1 MHIRTRHLACLFQL
15 QMLPLPQ
22 VRPEIRWVVLR
33 TKLVICPMEESTEHR
48 AQSILKSS
56 FKAAQSNKKLELL
69 SFLIVGLCLFEI
81 NTQLVIQIF
90 GC

>member
-1 MHIRTRHLACLFQL
+1 MDSFENQTCNLSHGG
-15 QMLPLPQ
+15 
-22 VRPEIRWVVLR
+22 
-33 TKLVICPMEESTEHR
+33 EHK

-81 NTQLVIQIF
+81 DTELVIQIF